1 VTADETPRA
10 FAEPGAP
17 SLWQLTGPQ
26 PVGDDS
32 LPERADVVIAGGG
45 LAGLSTALELTRTGQ
60 RVVVVESH
68 ELGGRT
74 TARTTGKV
82 SLLQGSTASQ
92 VRSHAGDDGVAAY
105 LEANAAGAAW
115 IRDQFAAVPG
125 AWEERTAYTYATTPE
140 GEKSLRSEA
149 DAMAVGGRPVIVRGA
164 QDAGAIGLPYAVS
177 GALALHEQ
185 AQLHP
190 LVAAAALVDR
200 IRAAGGVLVDHC
212 RMTGMHARGGGVD
225 VETTRGSIVAD
236 RLIVA
241 TGSPVADRSM
251 LFATLKPQRQAVVA
265 FRMPEGQD
273 APEGMYLSVDPVG
286 RSVRPSV
293 DRDGAPVIVVA
304 GGDLVT
310 GRADRIGD
318 LRDGILAWTREHFP
332 GAIPLTWW
340 AAQDYKMTNA
350 VPFAGTVTGGKDR
363 IYALTGFAK
372 WGMTNAAAAAIAVTG
387 ELNGRPPQWHRRLHD
402 RRPSVRDVVDTVSA
416 NASVGAHMVSG
427 WAAPGSGSAE
437 SPERARVERHG
448 IHPVAESTVDG
459 VTCRVSAV
467 CTHLGGIVRWNDA
480 ERSWDCPLHGSRFAP
495 DGSVI
500 EGPAAHDLASAADDE
515 VHE

>member
-1 VTADETPRA
+1 VTGAEAPTP
-10 FAEPGAP
+10 FTEPGAP

-26 PVGDDS
+26 PLGGDA
-32 LPERADVVIAGGG
+32 LPARADVVVAGGG
-45 LAGLSTALELTRTGQ
+45 LAGLSTALELSRTGH

-115 IRDQFAAVPG
+115 IRRELSDVPG

-140 GEKSLRSEA
+140 GEKSLHSEA
-149 DAMAVGGRPVIVRGA
+149 DAMAVGGRPVVVLGP
-164 QDAGAIGLPYAVS
+164 QLPGAIGLPYAVT
-177 GALALHEQ
+177 GALSLAEQ
-185 AQLHP
+185 AQLQP

-200 IRAAGGVLVDHC
+200 IREAGGILVDHC
-212 RMTGMHARGGGVD
+212 RVTGMRVTSDGVD

-265 FRMPEGQD
+265 FRMPEGQP
-273 APEGMYLSVDPVG
+273 APPGMYLSLDPVG

-293 DRDGAPVIVVA
+293 DRDGAPAIVVA
-304 GGDLVT
+304 GGELIT
-310 GRADRIGD
+310 GRGDRIGEM
-318 LRDGILAWTREHFP
+318 RDGILAWTREHFP
-332 GAIPLTWW
+332 GANPITWW

-350 VPFAGTVTGGKDR
+350 IPFAGAVAGGKGR

-372 WGMTNAAAAAIAVTG
+372 WGMTNSAAAAIAVTG
-387 ELNGRPPQWHRRLHD
+387 ELNGRSPDWHRRLHD
-402 RRPSVRDVVDTVSA
+402 RRPSMRDVVETITA
-416 NASVGAHMVSG
+416 NASVGAHMVTG
-427 WAAPGSGSAE
+427 WAAPASGGAD
-437 SPERARVERHG
+437 SPEQATVERHG

-500 EGPAAHDLASAADDE
+500 EGPAAHDLAPVDD
-515 VHE
+515 